1 MSSPIERNLG
11 SRSVKAIF
19 VSAVAVV
26 SVIVVAFVYRVY
38 LMPSIGPEVSVSSYP
53 LKLAIRLDRTEFA
66 VGENVSMFF
75 TLTNLS
81 NDSVV
86 VTYPDMI
93 GDSGSPFPREV
104 REGANPFMVFAYKVS
119 DENGTKVFWISEH
132 KAQWPAQWSFTLNP
146 LEEVNQTVTWN
157 QNLGNPSFQNI
168 PPGTYSIRGNIPPG
182 GYLQI
187 NWGPR
192 ITIETPTITF
202 IVK

>member
-1 MSSPIERNLG
+1 MSSAIERNLG

-38 LMPSIGPEVSVSSYP
+38 LVPSIGPEVSVSSYP
-53 LKLAIRLDRTEFA
+53 LKLSIRLDRTEFS
-66 VGENVSMFF
+66 VGENVSMLF
-75 TLTNLS
+75 TLTNLG
-81 NDSVV
+81 NDSILIN
-86 VTYPDMI
+86 YPHEI
-93 GDSGSPFPREV
+93 GDPGSPFPREV
-104 REGANPFMVFAYKVS
+104 REGAVPYMVFAYKVS
-119 DENGTKVFWISEH
+119 DENGTKVFWIEEH
-132 KAQWPAQWSFTLNP
+132 RAAYCAEWTFTLNP

-157 QNLGNPSFQNI
+157 QNLGYPSFQNI
-168 PPGTYSIRGNIPPG
+168 PPGTYNIRGNMPPG

-187 NWGPR
+187 NWGPI